1 MLSRE
6 REFVEY
12 KIENTEKT
20 RDIQNEVLDVTY
32 IEVSLVDIIF
42 QIKNY
47 CIKVIK
53 SPEFL
58 FQCKIN
64 CAGEFPQI

>member
-20 RDIQNEVLDVTY
+20 RDIQNEVLDVIY

-42 QIKNY
+42 QIKTY
-47 CIKVIK
+47 CLKVIK
-53 SPEFL
+53 SPELL